1 MAVGLL
7 GTAASGLQAFQRA
20 ISVTGN
26 NITNAN
32 NENYSRQ
39 RVELGTRPSSF
50 TGQGYVGTG
59 VRIQSI
65 ERMFDQFTVDR
76 LRETSSSTSQYETM
90 FLYSER
96 VTNLL
101 GDTDAG
107 LGAGLESFFNA
118 VQTVADDPA
127 SIPARQVLLSESES
141 LVARLQNLDSQL
153 DSMRR
158 EINGNLDNAVTE
170 INGLSAAIADAN
182 RSIVEATSQ
191 GSGAVPNDLL
201 DERDG
206 MINRLSELVSVR
218 TVEQDDGAVNVFVGS
233 GQALVTRFLDSPLQ
247 TVRNEFDANRSEIA
261 IVSGGFSAVITD
273 NLNGGKLGALLDFR
287 DQVLDPAQNSL
298 GRISASLGME
308 FNAQHTAGM
317 DLDGAAGGN
326 YFSVATPLVA
336 SSANNTGTA
345 SVSAVFDTANIASL
359 TTTDYTLAFDGAAWS
374 ATRTSDGQAVAMTGS
389 GTPADPFLFDG
400 LSVEVTAGAVAGDRF
415 ELRPTRG
422 AASGMSLLL
431 TNPREIAAAAAAGSA
446 APGDNSN
453 ALLLAGL
460 QTTQTMENGTTSFQG
475 AYGQLISQLGTQTR
489 SAEISADAQSA
500 LLAQAQESRDA
511 LSGVNLDEEA
521 ADLIRFQQAY
531 QAIAQVIS
539 VADTTFQT
547 LLSAVGR

>member
-1 MAVGLL
+1 
-7 GTAASGLQAFQRA
+7 
-20 ISVTGN
+20 
-26 NITNAN
+26 
-32 NENYSRQ
+32 
-39 RVELGTRPSSF
+39 
-50 TGQGYVGTG
+50 TGQGYIGSG
-59 VRIQSI
+59 VKIESI
-65 ERMFDQFTVDR
+65 ARMFDQFTVDR
-76 LRETSSSTSQYETM
+76 LRETSSSTSQYETL
-90 FLYSER
+90 FRFSER

-127 SIPARQVLLSESES
+127 SIPARQLLLSESDS

-158 EINGNLDNAVTE
+158 EINGNLENAVTE

-201 DERDG
+201 DKRDG
-206 MINRLSELVSVR
+206 MINQLSELISVR
-218 TVEQDDGAVNVFVGS
+218 TVEQEDGAVNVFVGS

-261 IVSGGFSAVITD
+261 IVNGSASAVITD

-298 GRISASLGME
+298 GRIAVTLGTA

-326 YFSVATPLVA
+326 YFSITTPLVA
-336 SSANNTGTA
+336 NSTNNTGTA
-345 SVSAVFDTANIASL
+345 TVSAAYDGANIDNL
-359 TTTDYTLAFDGAAWS
+359 TTEDYTLAFDGAVWS
-374 ATRTSDGQAVAMTGS
+374 ATRISDAQVVTMTGS
-389 GTPADPFLFDG
+389 GTAVDPFLFDG
-400 LSVEVTAGAVAGDRF
+400 LSVEVTAGAAAGDRF
-415 ELRPTRG
+415 QLRPTRSG
-422 AASGMSLLL
+422 ASGMGVLLS
-431 TNPREIAAAAAAGSA
+431 NAREIAAAAPAGSA

-460 QTTQTMENGTTSFQG
+460 QTSQTMENGTTSFQG

-489 SAEISADAQSA
+489 SAEISAEAQGA

>member
-26 NITNAN
+26 NISNAN

-39 RVELGTRPSSF
+39 RVELGTRQSSF
-50 TGQGYVGTG
+50 TGQGYIGNG
-59 VRIQSI
+59 VKIESI

-76 LRETSSSTSQYETM
+76 LREASSSTSQYETL
-90 FLYSER
+90 FRFSER

-107 LGAGLESFFNA
+107 LGAGLESFFDA
-118 VQTVADDPA
+118 VQTLANDPA
-127 SIPARQVLLSESES
+127 SIPARQLLLSESDS

-158 EINGNLDNAVTE
+158 EISGNLDNIVTE

-182 RSIVEATSQ
+182 RSIVEASQ
-191 GSGAVPNDLL
+191 ASGAVPNDLL
-201 DERDG
+201 DQRDG
-206 MINRLSELVSVR
+206 MINRLSELVAVR
-218 TVEQDDGAVNVFVGS
+218 TVQQDDGAVNVFVGS
-233 GQALVTRFLDSPLQ
+233 GQALVIRFLDSPLQ
-247 TVRNEFDANRSEIA
+247 TVRNDFDASRSEIA
-261 IVSGGFSAVITD
+261 MVSGGAAAVITD
-273 NLNGGKLGALLDFR
+273 NLSGGKLGALLDFR
-287 DQVLDPAQNSL
+287 DQVLDSAQNSL
-298 GRISASLGME
+298 GRIAVSLGTA

-317 DLDGAAGGN
+317 DLDGVAGTN
-326 YFSVATPLVA
+326 YFSVTTPLVA
-336 SSANNTGTA
+336 GSTNNTGTA
-345 SVSAVFDTANIASL
+345 TVSAVFDSANTDNL
-359 TTTDYTLAFDGAAWS
+359 TTEDYTLAFNGAWTAS
-374 ATRTSDGQAVAMTGS
+374 RISDGQAVTMTGS
-389 GTPADPFLFDG
+389 GTAADPFLFDG

-415 ELRPTRG
+415 QIRPTRSG
-422 AASGMSLLL
+422 AAGMGLLIS
-431 TNPREIAAAAAAGSA
+431 NPREIAAAALAGSP

-460 QTTQTMENGTTSFQG
+460 QTLQTMENGTTSFQG
-475 AYGQLISQLGTQTR
+475 AYGQLIAQLGTQTR
-489 SAEISADAQSA
+489 SAEISAEAQGA
-500 LLAQAQESRDA
+500 LLAQAQESRDT

-547 LLSAVGR
+547 LLNAVGR